1 MCCSLSHFC
10 RWHTTNRFRYVYSTP
25 VTQVVTCLRMLPR
38 PRRGAQQV
46 ARADLRIDPPPRA
59 GRSWIDRFG
68 NCVVE
73 VEHAE
78 LPTHL
83 EVVAELCIAA
93 ATAGVEALAETTAGR
108 DGAWDETG
116 SFLPGAK
123 PTGSR
128 GCDGATGRP
137 DNDGR
142 DGTQKVAP
150 SRPVAPSPCLPVS
163 PSEAEVTEAQALFLQ
178 PTRLVDRAPEINA
191 LAFRLRRCESDEEL
205 AWECMH
211 QVYREMRYLPGSTG
225 VATTASAAFAQRTG
239 VCQDFAQV
247 MLALC
252 RAARVPARYVSGH
265 LEGEGHMHAWVEVLY
280 APAAG
285 GPPAWHALDPTH
297 DCAASGSYVTIAVG
311 RDYADVS
318 PISGRC
324 YGPRP
329 GHLSSHQQTRRC
341 LPEVPATDAGASRM

>member
-38 PRRGAQQV
+38 LRRGAQQV
-46 ARADLRIDPPPRA
+46 ARADLWIDPPPRA

-93 ATAGVEALAETTAGR
+93 ATAGVEALAET
-108 DGAWDETG
+108 
-116 SFLPGAK
+116 
-123 PTGSR
+123 
-128 GCDGATGRP
+128 
-137 DNDGR
+137 
-142 DGTQKVAP
+142 
-150 SRPVAPSPCLPVS
+150 
-163 PSEAEVTEAQALFLQ
+163 QALFLQ

-191 LAFRLRRCESDEEL
+191 LAYRLRRCESDEEL

-297 DCAASGSYVTIAVG
+297 DCAAAGRYVTIAVG

-341 LPEVPATDAGASRM
+341 LPEVAATDAGASRM

>member
-1 MCCSLSHFC
+1 MCCSLCHFC

-25 VTQVVTCLRMLPR
+25 VTRVVTCLRMLPR

-73 VEHAE
+73 VEHVE

-83 EVVAELCIAA
+83 EVTAELCIAA
-93 ATAGVEALAETTAGR
+93 ATAGVEALAET
-108 DGAWDETG
+108 
-116 SFLPGAK
+116 
-123 PTGSR
+123 
-128 GCDGATGRP
+128 
-137 DNDGR
+137 
-142 DGTQKVAP
+142 
-150 SRPVAPSPCLPVS
+150 
-163 PSEAEVTEAQALFLQ
+163 QALYLQ
-178 PTRLVDRAPEINA
+178 PTRLVDHAPEINA
-191 LAFRLRRCESDEEL
+191 WAYRLRRQCESDEEL
-205 AWECMH
+205 AWECMR

-252 RAARVPARYVSGH
+252 RAAGVPARYVSGH

-280 APAAG
+280 TPAAG

-297 DCAASGSYVTIAVG
+297 DCAAVGRYVTIAVG